1 MFCKYI
7 NCLCSTRFL
16 LTVNILC
23 SSILEVIKI
32 YIHATGH
39 HLMLCSPQAAV
50 ICIVTASDDLQE
62 VPWVVSQFGHGKASH
77 YSLFIPSLVAEEYIR
92 FTSTVAHGS
101 IYRD

>member
-32 YIHATGH
+32 YIYITSLTLVSSVSAK
-39 HLMLCSPQAAV
+39 HLKKVTVDGCDQWV
-50 ICIVTASDDLQE
+50 IGRTIKNMYL
-62 VPWVVSQFGHGKASH
+62 
-77 YSLFIPSLVAEEYIR
+77 LAEDSTN
-92 FTSTVAHGS
+92 TSRH
-101 IYRD
+101 

>member
-32 YIHATGH
+32 YIPNEH
-39 HLMLCSPQAAV
+39 
-50 ICIVTASDDLQE
+50 
-62 VPWVVSQFGHGKASH
+62 
-77 YSLFIPSLVAEEYIR
+77 SLFRQAFVGV
-92 FTSTVAHGS
+92 FTIH
-101 IYRD
+101 